1 MFVIVPPELFW
12 KSIIL
17 SMENSTLMLKKI
29 DNTALK
35 SRRLKLLYL
44 AFILLKW
51 NEIAE
56 LNQLALCFIVL
67 RKIYFLESDSH

>member
-1 MFVIVPPELFW
+1 
-12 KSIIL
+12 
-17 SMENSTLMLKKI
+17 MLKKI